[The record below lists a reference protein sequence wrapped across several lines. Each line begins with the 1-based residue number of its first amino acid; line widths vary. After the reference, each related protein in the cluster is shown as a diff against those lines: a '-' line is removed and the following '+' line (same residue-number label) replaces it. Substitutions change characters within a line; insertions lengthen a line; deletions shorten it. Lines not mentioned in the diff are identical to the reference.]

1 MKKEYINK
9 MLTAAK
15 QDIDDA
21 LAALEKTDTKSFE
34 CHLQMAKDAIKCASN
49 MHCLSRTQ
57 AIMA

>member
-1 MKKEYINK
+1 